1 MPEIWIAFTGL
12 IIIFLFWRQLM
23 IFKMRQKINYAPLV
37 ITLGFVSSILLF
49 VFSADRQDVKTDL
62 QYALMPLLLS
72 LTFFIPMYL
81 MHQIRINDKKLQDE
95 DNDRQLKTFL
105 SYIQEY
111 FTILDTKLSS
121 IERTDEKTL
130 EAVQLA
136 VKNELSVFSKLSS
149 QQEMLASK
157 IETMYTQEEGA
168 LLNIQKFLDKDMH
181 DLDTVVHRHIDILRI
196 AEQDHFQK
204 LTHMLEEMNNKSES
218 TEMQAVIITLAKK
231 IEVLQNSMNESA
243 STLVEKVHSQ
253 LQESLKSMSNDLTN
267 AKQLSE
273 SLNLST
279 QEYEA
284 KLQEL
289 HKQASLL
296 LQKSDTIHE
305 SMEDTHAQSLKVRP
319 VYASL
324 NELIGRLMDIYAE
337 YKHAKKELHVLASEL
352 GNAEERHFEI
362 MDRKIDDLGVNIHD
376 KIEASLRELQ
386 EHYHIADKEVSNTV
400 KTLAAKAQLQ
410 KSYSEE

>member
-12 IIIFLFWRQLM
+12 IILFLFWRQLM
-23 IFKMRQKINYAPLV
+23 IFKLRQKINYAPLV
-37 ITLGFVSSILLF
+37 LTIGFVSSILLF
-49 VFSADRQDVKTDL
+49 VFSADRADIKTDF
-62 QYALMPLLLS
+62 QYALMPLLLA
-72 LTFFIPMYL
+72 LIFFIPMYL
-81 MHQIRINDKKLQDE
+81 MHQVRINDKKIQDE

-149 QQEMLASK
+149 QQEQLASK
-157 IETMYTQEEGA
+157 IEAMYTQEEGA
-168 LLNIQKFLDKDMH
+168 LLKIQSFLDKDMH
-181 DLDTVVHRHIDILRI
+181 DLDAVVHRHIDILRI
-196 AEQDHFQK
+196 AEQDHFHK
-204 LTHMLEEMNNKSES
+204 LTHMLEEMSNKGES
-218 TEMQAVIITLAKK
+218 TEVQAILITLAKK
-231 IEVLQNSMNESA
+231 IELLQNSMNENA
-243 STLVEKVHSQ
+243 SNLVDEVHSQ
-253 LQESLKSMSNDLTN
+253 LKESIKSMHNILSNT
-267 AKQLSE
+267 KQLSE

-279 QEYEA
+279 QEYES

-305 SMEDTHAQSLKVRP
+305 SMEDTYVQSVKVRP

-324 NELIGRLMDIYAE
+324 NELVGRLMDIYAE

-362 MDRKIDDLGVNIHD
+362 MDAKIDALGEDIHL

-386 EHYHIADKEVSNTV
+386 EHYHLADKEVSNTV